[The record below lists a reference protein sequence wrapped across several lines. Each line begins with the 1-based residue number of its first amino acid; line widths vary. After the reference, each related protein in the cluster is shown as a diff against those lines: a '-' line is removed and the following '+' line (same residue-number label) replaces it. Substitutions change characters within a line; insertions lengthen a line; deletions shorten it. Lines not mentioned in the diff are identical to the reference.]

1 MTNPNN
7 NKALFLDRDGT
18 INIEKNY
25 IYRIED
31 FEFTNGII
39 PLIKSYQ
46 KKEFLLFIITNQ
58 SGIARGYYSSHDVDA
73 IHSVMAESFRAAGA
87 ELDAV
92 YYCPHHPSQGCG
104 CRKPETGMIDQARM
118 ENSFPTGGWIV
129 GDAHSDMELGRR
141 SGLST
146 ILVLTGRG
154 VSQLEKIRAEKKPEP
169 DHITGSLVTA
179 VDIILS
185 TPLQTG

>member
-1 MTNPNN
+1 MKPPV
-7 NKALFLDRDGT
+7 FLDRDGV
-18 INIEKNY
+18 INENRSSYVRKPAQWVPVPGAVESVARL
-25 IYRIED
+25 YRA
-31 FEFTNGII
+31 GY
-39 PLIKSYQ
+39 PVVVV
-46 KKEFLLFIITNQ
+46 TNQ

-154 VSQLEKIRAEKKPEP
+154 VSQLEKIRAEGETEP
-169 DHITGSLVTA
+169 DHITGSLVSA
-179 VDIILS
+179 VELILS
-185 TPLQTG
+185 TPWQRV

>member
-58 SGIARGYYSSHDVDA
+58 SGIARGYFTEKDFSTFTSWMLEQFEKEG
-73 IHSVMAESFRAAGA
+73 ISITK
-87 ELDAV
+87 V
-92 YYCPHHPSQGCG
+92 YHCPHHPDFTGSCN
-104 CRKPETGMIDQARM
+104 CRKPNPGMILRAIKEYSIDPER
-118 ENSFPTGGWIV
+118 SVLI
-129 GDAHSDMELGRR
+129 GDKQSDIDAGKNAVIGTNLDIKSILGRF
-141 SGLST
+141 
-146 ILVLTGRG
+146 
-154 VSQLEKIRAEKKPEP
+154 K
-169 DHITGSLVTA
+169 
-179 VDIILS
+179 
-185 TPLQTG
+185 